1 MVILLSHHKVPGI
14 TFPPLLAYDREINP
28 PNLRFVWVSKFISG
42 VGLRNLM

>member
-1 MVILLSHHKVPGI
+1 MVILLSHHEVPWI

-28 PNLRFVWVSKFISG
+28 PNLRFVRVLKFISG